1 MKNRKLIFSLALIIS
16 FIYMVSFH
24 SNSQEAYM
32 NLKDGIIRLHVK
44 ANSDTEEDQA
54 LKLKVRDR
62 ILKETAPLL
71 KKSESIEETRAIV
84 KENLDNIKSIA
95 EEVIKEE
102 GKDYKVE
109 VNFGMTSFPTR
120 KYGEMV
126 LPAGEYEALL
136 VTIGEGKGKNWWCV
150 MFPPLC
156 FVEMTHGVAAN
167 TQESLDMIN
176 DYTDEFDTVTDD
188 KDEDLDSVPVN
199 ANVDED
205 LNIFQDNRPPLILKS
220 KILEL
225 LERTKIYI
233 ASRFILHN

>member
-1 MKNRKLIFSLALIIS
+1 MKNRKLIFALVLIIS
-16 FIYMVSFH
+16 IIYMLGFH
-24 SNSQEAYM
+24 SNSQEAYK
-32 NLKDGIIRLHVK
+32 NVKDEIIRLHVK

-62 ILKETAPLL
+62 ILKETAPLFE
-71 KKSESIEETRAIV
+71 KSQSIEETRAIV
-84 KENLDNIKSIA
+84 KENLENIKSIA
-95 EEVIKEE
+95 EEVIREE
-102 GKDYKVE
+102 GKDYEVK

-120 KYGEMV
+120 KYGEIV

-156 FVEMTHGVAAN
+156 FVEMTHGIAAN
-167 TQESLDMIN
+167 KDEDLSIVN
-176 DYTDEFDTVTDD
+176 DDTDEFDAVT
-188 KDEDLDSVPVN
+188 EDTYEEDAAN
-199 ANVDED
+199 ANADAVEDISVFSVD
-205 LNIFQDNRPPLILKS
+205 NKPPIILRS

-225 LERTKIYI
+225 LERTKVYI

>member
-71 KKSESIEETRAIV
+71 EKSESIEETRAIV

-102 GKDYKVE
+102 GKDYPVE
-109 VNFGMTSFPTR
+109 VYFGMENFPTR

-136 VTIGEGKGKNWWCV
+136 VTIGEGKGQNWWCV

-156 FVEMTHGVAAN
+156 FVEMTHGIAAN
-167 TQESLDMIN
+167 TEESLDI
-176 DYTDEFDTVTDD
+176 VTDD
-188 KDEDLDSVPVN
+188 KDEDLDAVPVN
-199 ANVDED
+199 ANADED
-205 LNIFQDNRPPLILKS
+205 LNIFPDNRPPLILKS

-225 LERTKIYI
+225 LEKTKVYI

>member
-1 MKNRKLIFSLALIIS
+1 MKNIKFIFSLALIIS

-71 KKSESIEETRAIV
+71 EKSESIEETRAIV

-167 TQESLDMIN
+167 TEESLDI
-176 DYTDEFDTVTDD
+176 VTDD
-188 KDEDLDSVPVN
+188 IDEDLDAVPVN
-199 ANVDED
+199 ANADEN
-205 LNIFQDNRPPLILKS
+205 LNILPDNRPPLILKS

-225 LERTKIYI
+225 LEKTKVYI

>member
-62 ILKETAPLL
+62 ILKETAPLFE
-71 KKSESIEETRAIV
+71 KSESIEETRAIV

-156 FVEMTHGVAAN
+156 FVEMTHGIAAN
-167 TQESLDMIN
+167 TEESLDI
-176 DYTDEFDTVTDD
+176 VTDD
-188 KDEDLDSVPVN
+188 KDEDLDAVPVN

-205 LNIFQDNRPPLILKS
+205 LNIFPDNRPPLILKS

-225 LERTKIYI
+225 LEKTKVYI

>member
-71 KKSESIEETRAIV
+71 EKSESIEETRAIV

-136 VTIGEGKGKNWWCV
+136 VTIGEGKGQNWWCV

-167 TQESLDMIN
+167 TQESLDI
-176 DYTDEFDTVTDD
+176 VTDD

-225 LERTKIYI
+225 LEKTKVYI

>member
-71 KKSESIEETRAIV
+71 EKSESIEETRAIV

-102 GKDYKVE
+102 GKDYPVE
-109 VNFGMTSFPTR
+109 VYFGMENFPTR

-136 VTIGEGKGKNWWCV
+136 VTIGEGKGQNWWCV

-156 FVEMTHGVAAN
+156 FVEMTHGIAAN
-167 TQESLDMIN
+167 TEESLDI
-176 DYTDEFDTVTDD
+176 VTDD

-205 LNIFQDNRPPLILKS
+205 LNIFPDNRPPLILKS

-225 LERTKIYI
+225 LEKTKVYI

>member
-62 ILKETAPLL
+62 ILKETAPLFE
-71 KKSESIEETRAIV
+71 KSESIEETRAIV

-156 FVEMTHGVAAN
+156 FVEMTHGIAAN
-167 TQESLDMIN
+167 TEESLDI
-176 DYTDEFDTVTDD
+176 VTDD
-188 KDEDLDSVPVN
+188 KDEDLDAVPVN
-199 ANVDED
+199 ANADED
-205 LNIFQDNRPPLILKS
+205 LNIFPDNRPPLILKS

-225 LERTKIYI
+225 LEKTKVYI

>member
-71 KKSESIEETRAIV
+71 EKSESIEETRAIV

-120 KYGEMV
+120 KYAEMV

-167 TQESLDMIN
+167 TEESLDI
-176 DYTDEFDTVTDD
+176 VTDD
-188 KDEDLDSVPVN
+188 IDEDLDAVPVN
-199 ANVDED
+199 ANADEN
-205 LNIFQDNRPPLILKS
+205 LNILPDNRPPLILKS

-225 LERTKIYI
+225 LEKTKVYI

>member
-1 MKNRKLIFSLALIIS
+1 
-16 FIYMVSFH
+16 MVSFH

-71 KKSESIEETRAIV
+71 EKSESIEETRAIV

-136 VTIGEGKGKNWWCV
+136 VTIGEGKGQNWWCV

-156 FVEMTHGVAAN
+156 FVEMTHGIAAN
-167 TQESLDMIN
+167 TEESLDI
-176 DYTDEFDTVTDD
+176 VTDD
-188 KDEDLDSVPVN
+188 KDEDLDAVPVN
-199 ANVDED
+199 ANADEN
-205 LNIFQDNRPPLILKS
+205 LNIFPDNRPPLILKS

-225 LERTKIYI
+225 LEKTKVYI

>member
-71 KKSESIEETRAIV
+71 EKSESIEETRAIV

-95 EEVIKEE
+95 EDVIKEE

-167 TQESLDMIN
+167 TEESLDI
-176 DYTDEFDTVTDD
+176 VTDD

>member
-1 MKNRKLIFSLALIIS
+1 MKNRKLIFSLALILS

-62 ILKETAPLL
+62 ILKETAPLFE
-71 KKSESIEETRAIV
+71 KSESIEETRAIV

-95 EEVIKEE
+95 EKVIKEE
-102 GKDYKVE
+102 GKDYPVE
-109 VNFGMTSFPTR
+109 VYFGMENFPTR
-120 KYGEMV
+120 KYGEIV

-136 VTIGEGKGKNWWCV
+136 VTIGEGKGQNWWCV

-156 FVEMTHGVAAN
+156 FVEMTHGIAAN
-167 TQESLDMIN
+167 TEESLDI
-176 DYTDEFDTVTDD
+176 VTDD

-205 LNIFQDNRPPLILKS
+205 LNIFPDNRPPLILKS

-225 LERTKIYI
+225 LEKTKVYI

>member
-71 KKSESIEETRAIV
+71 EKSESIEETRAIV

-95 EEVIKEE
+95 EDVIKEE

-136 VTIGEGKGKNWWCV
+136 VTIGEGKGQNWWCV

-156 FVEMTHGVAAN
+156 FVEMTHGIAAN
-167 TQESLDMIN
+167 TQESLDI
-176 DYTDEFDTVTDD
+176 VTDD
-188 KDEDLDSVPVN
+188 KDEDLDAVPVN
-199 ANVDED
+199 ANADEN
-205 LNIFQDNRPPLILKS
+205 LNILPDNRPPLILKS

-225 LERTKIYI
+225 LEKTKVYI

>member
-71 KKSESIEETRAIV
+71 EKSESIEETRAIV

-136 VTIGEGKGKNWWCV
+136 VTIGEGKGQNWWCV

-156 FVEMTHGVAAN
+156 FVEMTHGIAAN
-167 TQESLDMIN
+167 TEESLDI
-176 DYTDEFDTVTDD
+176 VTDD
-188 KDEDLDSVPVN
+188 KDEDLDAVPVN
-199 ANVDED
+199 ANADEN
-205 LNIFQDNRPPLILKS
+205 LNIFPDNRPPLILKS

-225 LERTKIYI
+225 LEKTKVYI